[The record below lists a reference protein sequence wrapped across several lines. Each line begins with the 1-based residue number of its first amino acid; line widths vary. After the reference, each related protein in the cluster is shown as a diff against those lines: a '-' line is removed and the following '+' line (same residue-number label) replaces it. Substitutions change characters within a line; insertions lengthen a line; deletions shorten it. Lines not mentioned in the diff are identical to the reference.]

1 MKALDN
7 AHKSEI
13 KELINKW
20 NNIIIPNFENEAALL
35 EIELK
40 KRHQNEL
47 EYFREAMEKEH
58 DNSIVHYSG
67 EIFNM
72 KKKSEVLG
80 QQGLYKEAKGLRK
93 AVKQLEI
100 SCREKHDAANK
111 EKFINRSQLL
121 VTKHNK
127 ELKSLKKKQASQREE
142 LDQQRKKEFEII
154 ERRFTNVWGE
164 METKYRKDLQKLDK
178 DSTVKKMQMR
188 ENAMSAV
195 KKQVGQRS

>member
-20 NNIIIPNFENEAALL
+20 NNIIIPNYENEAALL

-67 EIFNM
+67 EILNM

-80 QQGLYKEAKGLRK
+80 QQGLYKEAKNLRT
-93 AVKQLEI
+93 AVKQLELGY
-100 SCREKHDAANK
+100 RERHDAANTV
-111 EKFINRSQLL
+111 KFINRS
-121 VTKHNK
+121 
-127 ELKSLKKKQASQREE
+127 
-142 LDQQRKKEFEII
+142 
-154 ERRFTNVWGE
+154 
-164 METKYRKDLQKLDK
+164 
-178 DSTVKKMQMR
+178 
-188 ENAMSAV
+188 
-195 KKQVGQRS
+195 